1 MPQPATLK
9 ILALPEQ
16 PHGLAAA
23 CSSTT
28 TMAKHLE
35 SEFSDEDDFDE
46 EYFTRTYRPLSNLP
60 TPPPSSRD
68 TSAAQSPKSLLEDG
82 GLLDSALFGWFS
94 CGFSLCVILTVSLV
108 PGPAIHLVN
117 LIPAA
122 ASLATP
128 SVPLVHDMLLRADLP
143 LETIALA
150 VCILDSLSS
159 RFSLNWRLLCPLA
172 QRDSVDNASK
182 RHTFSVS
189 PAVGQR
195 PTKCNQLHIDCVNP
209 EVIILASLVIAVKF
223 LEDRHAG
230 TSYYRLAWGDDMWT
244 SEQINVTERCIME
257 SLSYRIL
264 PLCDH
269 ELLAD
274 AIDDMDRAGRQAL
287 PPLHSND
294 QVPGTAHTRS
304 VSSGG
309 KAVFGLG
316 MQLTPVET
324 PVSEKGPAT
333 RVSQPV
339 VIDRTMRDTFP
350 GPALVRDSLRLPPM
364 KRNKSFYDSD

>member
-1 MPQPATLK
+1 
-9 ILALPEQ
+9 
-16 PHGLAAA
+16 
-23 CSSTT
+23 
-28 TMAKHLE
+28 MAKHLE
-35 SEFSDEDDFDE
+35 PDFSDEDDFDE

-82 GLLDSALFGWFS
+82 GLLDSAL
-94 CGFSLCVILTVSLV
+94 L
-108 PGPAIHLVN
+108 GPAIHLVN

-122 ASLATP
+122 ASLALP
-128 SVPLVHDMLLRADLP
+128 SVSLVHEMLLRADLP

-150 VCILDSLSS
+150 VCILDSLSA

-182 RHTFSVS
+182 RHTFSAS
-189 PAVGQR
+189 PAVGHR
-195 PTKCNQLHIDCVNP
+195 PTNCNQLHIDCVNP

-223 LEDRHAG
+223 LEDRHAATG
-230 TSYYRLAWGDDMWT
+230 YYRLAWGDDMWT
-244 SEQINVTERCIME
+244 SEQLNVTERCIME
-257 SLSYRIL
+257 SLGYRIL
-264 PLCDH
+264 PLCDPR
-269 ELLAD
+269 LIAD
-274 AIDDMDRAGRQAL
+274 AMDDMDRAGRQAL
-287 PPLHSND
+287 PPLHNSD
-294 QVPGTAHTRS
+294 QVPGLTHARS

-324 PVSEKGPAT
+324 PVSEKGPAS
-333 RVSQPV
+333 VSQPV
-339 VIDRTMRDTFP
+339 VIDRNIRDTFP
-350 GPALVRDSLRLPPM
+350 GPALVRDSLRLPTM

>member
-1 MPQPATLK
+1 
-9 ILALPEQ
+9 
-16 PHGLAAA
+16 
-23 CSSTT
+23 
-28 TMAKHLE
+28 MAKHLE
-35 SEFSDEDDFDE
+35 PEFSDEDDFDE

-82 GLLDSALFGWFS
+82 GLLDSAL
-94 CGFSLCVILTVSLV
+94 L
-108 PGPAIHLVN
+108 GPAIHLVN

-172 QRDSVDNASK
+172 QRDPVDHASK

-195 PTKCNQLHIDCVNP
+195 PTNCNQLHIDCVNP

-223 LEDRHAG
+223 LEDRSAG

-244 SEQINVTERCIME
+244 SEQLNVTERCIME
-257 SLSYRIL
+257 SLGYRIL
-264 PLCDH
+264 PLCDP

-287 PPLHSND
+287 PPLHGND
-294 QVPGTAHTRS
+294 QVPGPAHTRS

-309 KAVFGLG
+309 RAVIGLG
-316 MQLTPVET
+316 IQLTPVET
-324 PVSEKGPAT
+324 PVSEKGPAPPRFT
-333 RVSQPV
+333 QPV
-339 VIDRTMRDTFP
+339 VIDGTMRDTFP
-350 GPALVRDSLRLPPM
+350 GPALVRDSLRLPVM
-364 KRNKSFYDSD
+364 KRNKSFYDSE